1 MPYHIDEENSELVFE
16 VREGNKL
23 VIKLKSNTGGGGSD
37 IYLIKTGDETTPT
50 EKNTFSSLRILK
62 EIEQL
67 HETILQEVGSDLSV
81 WEIKQAEN
89 GEKYISTKYD
99 VVTEKGITAY
109 ASGIKDAGSIV
120 DGIPFDNKT
129 IWFNPETGV
138 VEVIGGTGGGS
149 FDSSKMWELLLSD
162 TDEQINISHLA
173 DALSGYAT
181 EEELRKKWTQD
192 DNKIS
197 NWDTAFSWGDHSK
210 SGYAHLANEET
221 FSDIKHFTQGLTVGE
236 GKHKLYEKDGVV
248 YLDGDLAVTG
258 GLTAYAL
265 GDTDISTIM
274 DGVVVDGTT
283 IKKENGQLVAI
294 VGSGSSFDKSA
305 MWAALSDDT
314 TEQINK
320 SHLTTALSGYATTTQ
335 LNTKWTQDNT
345 KISNWDDAYS
355 WGNHA
360 RAGYAKQ
367 TSLDAVSSKLNDF
380 LEGSDTDSII
390 NKWKELESFL
400 SGMTESDNLADILS
414 TKADK
419 SFVTSELTKYV
430 TLTTSQT
437 ISGAKTF
444 TSLLT
449 TAAIKAKGD
458 INTSNVRTSD
468 SVYINGIRLY
478 KSPEGNLI
486 LDGNLLVTGGVTAYS
501 TGEEGGGS
509 SGGLDVDLLWEILAG
524 TGTQQIN
531 KTHLTTA
538 LSSYATQSWVT
549 SQNYLKSVSIATISD
564 LNSSWDALLKAAP
577 SVYVTRHPTISE
589 VTNKQSLVIKLNSG
603 TTEGTNMCTYNATAA
618 KTINITPSGIGAAL
632 SSHNHSWSQIT
643 SGKPTTLSG
652 YGITDAYTKTE
663 SDNRFVNVSGD
674 TMTGTLKIEGTTDF
688 GVGFFIEGS
697 QRGSVGFNP
706 NYGTYLWNQKASKRL
721 YITDAGDLIFNGNK
735 VWHAGN
741 DGSGSGLDADMLDGK
756 HLSDLVPL
764 KSQYTWSSSDTRPY
778 NYMYL
783 CRIANTSGYS
793 TLRLNLSLKS
803 RFSQSD
809 LYIAITCG
817 QATTSTTVNIRKCNT
832 NISPANL
839 YYKTTTEGSYVYVDL
854 YVDCGAW
861 NSVGYVLTNVGVN
874 GRLSHTP
881 KGTLTDSLPSG
892 YVTIGDIEYKVNV
905 NSATKLQTARQIN
918 GTNFDGTANI
928 TTAKWGT
935 ARTITLGSYLSGSV
949 SLDGSANV
957 TLNANVIGLTS
968 QGRKTAISGTTVP
981 SSGVRLYEV
990 YNNGYPKAYGNL
1002 LSISSAGSTELLLAW
1017 KSTQRIYVR
1026 SKSDILTEE
1035 WSAWKTVAFTDD
1047 NVESATK
1054 LQTPRTLWGRSFD
1067 GTANVSGNMTG
1078 VGSISASGDIITSKS
1093 MRATDMYINGVR
1105 VYKPQ
1110 DKVLKIEG
1118 NLLVTGGITQYSIDS
1133 GDYPNIEDIVS
1144 DSIKVDNISVK
1155 KDNGIIKSCSL
1166 NLNGYYTG
1174 GEEKPINLGGAMFKV
1189 TMLRNTTMGLS
1200 SDSYWNDVI
1209 WISSYGGS
1217 DVANSQILAFSKNG
1231 MKRIYHARQSFSS
1244 GSYGGFDAIAYISD
1258 TVAAATKLETSRM
1271 IFGQSFDG
1279 TQDIDGDITTSG
1291 SLLNGSDARNKNIL
1305 DTINCISLDNIVS
1318 LPIIKFRWNNRAFK
1332 DDGRTRYGTIAQEV
1346 QKILPELVYDR
1357 DNSLYMDYAVAGT
1370 IFSISV
1376 AKSLKGTK
1384 SEVERLKERVRILE
1398 EMLNIKQNG
1407 YEEVNT
1413 LAN

>member
-16 VREGNKL
+16 VTEEKKL
-23 VIKLKSNTGGGGSD
+23 IIKLKSNTGGGGSD

-109 ASGIKDAGSIV
+109 ASGIQDVGSIV

-129 IWFNPETGV
+129 IWYNEETGV
-138 VEVIGGTGGGS
+138 VEVIGGTGGS
-149 FDSSKMWELLLSD
+149 EFDSSKMWDLLLSD

-197 NWDTAFSWGDHSK
+197 NWD
-210 SGYAHLANEET
+210 
-221 FSDIKHFTQGLTVGE
+221 
-236 GKHKLYEKDGVV
+236 
-248 YLDGDLAVTG
+248 
-258 GLTAYAL
+258 
-265 GDTDISTIM
+265 
-274 DGVVVDGTT
+274 
-283 IKKENGQLVAI
+283 
-294 VGSGSSFDKSA
+294 
-305 MWAALSDDT
+305 
-314 TEQINK
+314 
-320 SHLTTALSGYATTTQ
+320 
-335 LNTKWTQDNT
+335 
-345 KISNWDDAYS
+345 DAYS

-360 RAGYAKQ
+360 NAGYAKQ
-367 TSLDAVSSKLNDF
+367 TSLDAVYSKLNDF
-380 LEGSDTDSII
+380 LEGSDTDTII
-390 NKWKELESFL
+390 NKWKELEAFL

-414 TKADK
+414 NKADK

-458 INTSNVRTSD
+458 INTPNVRTSD
-468 SVYINGIRLY
+468 SV
-478 KSPEGNLI
+478 
-486 LDGNLLVTGGVTAYS
+486 
-501 TGEEGGGS
+501 
-509 SGGLDVDLLWEILAG
+509 
-524 TGTQQIN
+524 
-531 KTHLTTA
+531 
-538 LSSYATQSWVT
+538 
-549 SQNYLKSVSIATISD
+549 
-564 LNSSWDALLKAAP
+564 
-577 SVYVTRHPTISE
+577 
-589 VTNKQSLVIKLNSG
+589 
-603 TTEGTNMCTYNATAA
+603 
-618 KTINITPSGIGAAL
+618 
-632 SSHNHSWSQIT
+632 
-643 SGKPTTLSG
+643 
-652 YGITDAYTKTE
+652 
-663 SDNRFVNVSGD
+663 
-674 TMTGTLKIEGTTDF
+674 
-688 GVGFFIEGS
+688 
-697 QRGSVGFNP
+697 
-706 NYGTYLWNQKASKRL
+706 
-721 YITDAGDLIFNGNK
+721 
-735 VWHAGN
+735 
-741 DGSGSGLDADMLDGK
+741 
-756 HLSDLVPL
+756 
-764 KSQYTWSSSDTRPY
+764 
-778 NYMYL
+778 
-783 CRIANTSGYS
+783 
-793 TLRLNLSLKS
+793 
-803 RFSQSD
+803 
-809 LYIAITCG
+809 
-817 QATTSTTVNIRKCNT
+817 
-832 NISPANL
+832 
-839 YYKTTTEGSYVYVDL
+839 
-854 YVDCGAW
+854 
-861 NSVGYVLTNVGVN
+861 
-874 GRLSHTP
+874 
-881 KGTLTDSLPSG
+881 
-892 YVTIGDIEYKVNV
+892 
-905 NSATKLQTARQIN
+905 
-918 GTNFDGTANI
+918 
-928 TTAKWGT
+928 
-935 ARTITLGSYLSGSV
+935 
-949 SLDGSANV
+949 
-957 TLNANVIGLTS
+957 
-968 QGRKTAISGTTVP
+968 
-981 SSGVRLYEV
+981 
-990 YNNGYPKAYGNL
+990 
-1002 LSISSAGSTELLLAW
+1002 
-1017 KSTQRIYVR
+1017 
-1026 SKSDILTEE
+1026 
-1035 WSAWKTVAFTDD
+1035 
-1047 NVESATK
+1047 
-1054 LQTPRTLWGRSFD
+1054 
-1067 GTANVSGNMTG
+1067 
-1078 VGSISASGDIITSKS
+1078 
-1093 MRATDMYINGVR
+1093 YINGVR

-1166 NLNGYYTG
+1166 NLSGYYTG

-1407 YEEVNT
+1407 NEESDT

>member
-67 HETILQEVGSDLSV
+67 HETILQEVGSYLSV

-162 TDEQINISHLA
+162 TDEQINISHLS

-197 NWDTAFSWGDHSK
+197 NWD
-210 SGYAHLANEET
+210 
-221 FSDIKHFTQGLTVGE
+221 
-236 GKHKLYEKDGVV
+236 
-248 YLDGDLAVTG
+248 
-258 GLTAYAL
+258 
-265 GDTDISTIM
+265 
-274 DGVVVDGTT
+274 
-283 IKKENGQLVAI
+283 
-294 VGSGSSFDKSA
+294 
-305 MWAALSDDT
+305 
-314 TEQINK
+314 
-320 SHLTTALSGYATTTQ
+320 
-335 LNTKWTQDNT
+335 
-345 KISNWDDAYS
+345 DAYS

-360 RAGYAKQ
+360 NAGYAKQ

-414 TKADK
+414 TKSDK

-430 TLTTSQT
+430 TLATSQT

-458 INTSNVRTSD
+458 INTPNVRTSD

-486 LDGNLLVTGGVTAYS
+486 LDGNLLVTGG
-501 TGEEGGGS
+501 
-509 SGGLDVDLLWEILAG
+509 
-524 TGTQQIN
+524 
-531 KTHLTTA
+531 
-538 LSSYATQSWVT
+538 
-549 SQNYLKSVSIATISD
+549 
-564 LNSSWDALLKAAP
+564 
-577 SVYVTRHPTISE
+577 
-589 VTNKQSLVIKLNSG
+589 
-603 TTEGTNMCTYNATAA
+603 
-618 KTINITPSGIGAAL
+618 
-632 SSHNHSWSQIT
+632 
-643 SGKPTTLSG
+643 
-652 YGITDAYTKTE
+652 
-663 SDNRFVNVSGD
+663 
-674 TMTGTLKIEGTTDF
+674 
-688 GVGFFIEGS
+688 
-697 QRGSVGFNP
+697 
-706 NYGTYLWNQKASKRL
+706 
-721 YITDAGDLIFNGNK
+721 
-735 VWHAGN
+735 
-741 DGSGSGLDADMLDGK
+741 
-756 HLSDLVPL
+756 
-764 KSQYTWSSSDTRPY
+764 
-778 NYMYL
+778 
-783 CRIANTSGYS
+783 
-793 TLRLNLSLKS
+793 
-803 RFSQSD
+803 
-809 LYIAITCG
+809 
-817 QATTSTTVNIRKCNT
+817 
-832 NISPANL
+832 
-839 YYKTTTEGSYVYVDL
+839 
-854 YVDCGAW
+854 
-861 NSVGYVLTNVGVN
+861 
-874 GRLSHTP
+874 
-881 KGTLTDSLPSG
+881 
-892 YVTIGDIEYKVNV
+892 
-905 NSATKLQTARQIN
+905 
-918 GTNFDGTANI
+918 
-928 TTAKWGT
+928 
-935 ARTITLGSYLSGSV
+935 
-949 SLDGSANV
+949 
-957 TLNANVIGLTS
+957 
-968 QGRKTAISGTTVP
+968 
-981 SSGVRLYEV
+981 
-990 YNNGYPKAYGNL
+990 
-1002 LSISSAGSTELLLAW
+1002 
-1017 KSTQRIYVR
+1017 
-1026 SKSDILTEE
+1026 
-1035 WSAWKTVAFTDD
+1035 
-1047 NVESATK
+1047 
-1054 LQTPRTLWGRSFD
+1054 
-1067 GTANVSGNMTG
+1067 
-1078 VGSISASGDIITSKS
+1078 
-1093 MRATDMYINGVR
+1093 
-1105 VYKPQ
+1105 
-1110 DKVLKIEG
+1110 
-1118 NLLVTGGITQYSIDS
+1118 ITQYSIDS

-1144 DSIKVDNISVK
+1144 DAIKVDNISVK

-1189 TMLRNTTMGLS
+1189 TMLRNTTMGLT

-1209 WISSYGGS
+1209 WISSYGGT

-1244 GSYGGFDAIAYISD
+1244 GSYGGFDTIAYISD

-1291 SLLNGSDARNKNIL
+1291 SILNASDARNKNIL

-1357 DNSLYMDYAVAGT
+1357 DNSLYMDYAVAGA

>member
-67 HETILQEVGSDLSV
+67 HETILQEVGSYLSV

-162 TDEQINISHLA
+162 TDEQINISHLS

-360 RAGYAKQ
+360 SAGYAKQ
-367 TSLDAVSSKLNDF
+367 TSLDAVSSKLDDF

-458 INTSNVRTSD
+458 INTPNVRTSD

-509 SGGLDVDLLWEILAG
+509 SGGLDVDLMWEILGG

-531 KTHLTTA
+531 KTHLTDA
-538 LSSYATQSWVT
+538 LNGYATQSWVT

-577 SVYVTRHPTISE
+577 SAYVTRWPSISE
-589 VTNKQSLVIKLNSG
+589 VTSKQNLIVKLNGG
-603 TTEGTNMCTYNATAA
+603 TTEGTNQFTYNATAA

-632 SSHNHSWSQIT
+632 SSHNHSWANIT

-663 SDNRFVNVSGD
+663 SDSRFVNVSGD
-674 TMTGTLKIEGTTDF
+674 TITGDLKILNLEISHNNEINSSDKVCIAFRNTPDGLNVCYNNSPFT
-688 GVGFFIEGS
+688 
-697 QRGSVGFNP
+697 
-706 NYGTYLWNQKASKRL
+706 YGK
-721 YITDAGDLIFNGNK
+721 NGYK

-741 DGSGSGLDADMLDGK
+741 DGSGSGLDADLLDGLDSTK
-756 HLSDLVPL
+756 FFRYIASYSRGGGLS
-764 KSQYTWSSSDTRPY
+764 SQYVKVVPKSTYQRSSFYITRYRDGLVGTFIFSPDLY
-778 NYMYL
+778 E
-783 CRIANTSGYS
+783 NTSRVLTQIGGNKNQYWVWYYDSSNKCYYLELNGNSNFAIIGYE
-793 TLRLNLSLKS
+793 NN
-803 RFSQSD
+803 
-809 LYIAITCG
+809 I
-817 QATTSTTVNIRKCNT
+817 TTSV
-832 NISPANL
+832 
-839 YYKTTTEGSYVYVDL
+839 VD
-854 YVDCGAW
+854 
-861 NSVGYVLTNVGVN
+861 S
-874 GRLSHTP
+874 
-881 KGTLTDSLPSG
+881 PSG
-892 YVTIGDIEYKVNV
+892 VSNHSKMLANIEDNV
-905 NSATKLQTARQIN
+905 ASATKLQTARQIN

-957 TLNANVIGLTS
+957 TLNANVNGLTS

-1002 LSISSAGSTELLLAW
+1002 LSISGAGSTELLLAW

-1067 GTANVSGNMTG
+1067 GTANISGNLDNVGNLNAASDNSYLARNASNQIDGIPWYGLGIMRNENFFNNKGSAFVSGYFG
-1078 VGSISASGDIITSKS
+1078 VLLRAGGEVNLKLDYDSRSIIASTKIIAPSVESKANSWLDLKGERGIGIYTAGVSRVGISAEGKVNIGTGAPQYMLHVYGSTGTEEL
-1093 MRATDMYINGVR
+1093 YVNGIR
-1105 VYKPQ
+1105 LHKTQ
-1110 DKVLKIEG
+1110 DGVLK
-1118 NLLVTGGITQYSIDS
+1118 
-1133 GDYPNIEDIVS
+1133 
-1144 DSIKVDNISVK
+1144 
-1155 KDNGIIKSCSL
+1155 
-1166 NLNGYYTG
+1166 
-1174 GEEKPINLGGAMFKV
+1174 
-1189 TMLRNTTMGLS
+1189 
-1200 SDSYWNDVI
+1200 
-1209 WISSYGGS
+1209 
-1217 DVANSQILAFSKNG
+1217 
-1231 MKRIYHARQSFSS
+1231 
-1244 GSYGGFDAIAYISD
+1244 
-1258 TVAAATKLETSRM
+1258 LE
-1271 IFGQSFDG
+1271 
-1279 TQDIDGDITTSG
+1279 G
-1291 SLLNGSDARNKNIL
+1291 SLLATGGVTLYTSDSRSKK
-1305 DTINCISLDNIVS
+1305 IVEELS
-1318 LPIIKFRWNNRAFK
+1318 LPLKYIAESPTIRFKWNGWNIP
-1332 DDGRTRYGTIAQEV
+1332 DDDKTHIGGIAQYV
-1346 QKILPELVYDR
+1346 QKILPECILDADGVL
-1357 DNSLYMDYAVAGT
+1357 NMDYSTTAY
-1370 IFSISV
+1370 IYSV
-1376 AKSLKGTK
+1376 QTARHLQTYETRTDRKIKKLEK
-1384 SEVERLKERVRILE
+1384 RVRFLE
-1398 EMLNIKQNG
+1398 KQLKKLG

-1413 LAN
+1413 LVN

>member
-16 VREGNKL
+16 VTEEKKL
-23 VIKLKSNTGGGGSD
+23 IIKLKSNTGGGGSD

-109 ASGIKDAGSIV
+109 ASGIQDVGSIV

-129 IWFNPETGV
+129 IWYNEETGV
-138 VEVIGGTGGGS
+138 VEVIGGTGGS
-149 FDSSKMWELLLSD
+149 EFDSSKMWDLLLSD

-197 NWDTAFSWGDHSK
+197 NWD
-210 SGYAHLANEET
+210 
-221 FSDIKHFTQGLTVGE
+221 
-236 GKHKLYEKDGVV
+236 
-248 YLDGDLAVTG
+248 
-258 GLTAYAL
+258 
-265 GDTDISTIM
+265 
-274 DGVVVDGTT
+274 
-283 IKKENGQLVAI
+283 
-294 VGSGSSFDKSA
+294 
-305 MWAALSDDT
+305 
-314 TEQINK
+314 
-320 SHLTTALSGYATTTQ
+320 
-335 LNTKWTQDNT
+335 
-345 KISNWDDAYS
+345 DAYS

-360 RAGYAKQ
+360 NAGYAKQ

-380 LEGSDTDSII
+380 LEGSDTDTII
-390 NKWKELESFL
+390 NKWKELEAFL

-414 TKADK
+414 NKADK

-458 INTSNVRTSD
+458 INTPNVRTSD
-468 SVYINGIRLY
+468 SV
-478 KSPEGNLI
+478 
-486 LDGNLLVTGGVTAYS
+486 
-501 TGEEGGGS
+501 
-509 SGGLDVDLLWEILAG
+509 
-524 TGTQQIN
+524 
-531 KTHLTTA
+531 
-538 LSSYATQSWVT
+538 
-549 SQNYLKSVSIATISD
+549 
-564 LNSSWDALLKAAP
+564 
-577 SVYVTRHPTISE
+577 
-589 VTNKQSLVIKLNSG
+589 
-603 TTEGTNMCTYNATAA
+603 
-618 KTINITPSGIGAAL
+618 
-632 SSHNHSWSQIT
+632 
-643 SGKPTTLSG
+643 
-652 YGITDAYTKTE
+652 
-663 SDNRFVNVSGD
+663 
-674 TMTGTLKIEGTTDF
+674 
-688 GVGFFIEGS
+688 
-697 QRGSVGFNP
+697 
-706 NYGTYLWNQKASKRL
+706 
-721 YITDAGDLIFNGNK
+721 
-735 VWHAGN
+735 
-741 DGSGSGLDADMLDGK
+741 
-756 HLSDLVPL
+756 
-764 KSQYTWSSSDTRPY
+764 
-778 NYMYL
+778 
-783 CRIANTSGYS
+783 
-793 TLRLNLSLKS
+793 
-803 RFSQSD
+803 
-809 LYIAITCG
+809 
-817 QATTSTTVNIRKCNT
+817 
-832 NISPANL
+832 
-839 YYKTTTEGSYVYVDL
+839 
-854 YVDCGAW
+854 
-861 NSVGYVLTNVGVN
+861 
-874 GRLSHTP
+874 
-881 KGTLTDSLPSG
+881 
-892 YVTIGDIEYKVNV
+892 
-905 NSATKLQTARQIN
+905 
-918 GTNFDGTANI
+918 
-928 TTAKWGT
+928 
-935 ARTITLGSYLSGSV
+935 
-949 SLDGSANV
+949 
-957 TLNANVIGLTS
+957 
-968 QGRKTAISGTTVP
+968 
-981 SSGVRLYEV
+981 
-990 YNNGYPKAYGNL
+990 
-1002 LSISSAGSTELLLAW
+1002 
-1017 KSTQRIYVR
+1017 
-1026 SKSDILTEE
+1026 
-1035 WSAWKTVAFTDD
+1035 
-1047 NVESATK
+1047 
-1054 LQTPRTLWGRSFD
+1054 
-1067 GTANVSGNMTG
+1067 
-1078 VGSISASGDIITSKS
+1078 
-1093 MRATDMYINGVR
+1093 YINGVR

-1166 NLNGYYTG
+1166 NLSGYYTG

-1318 LPIIKFRWNNRAFK
+1318 LPIIKFRWNNRTFK

-1407 YEEVNT
+1407 NEESDT

>member
-16 VREGNKL
+16 VTEEKKL
-23 VIKLKSNTGGGGSD
+23 IIKLKSNTGGGGSD

-109 ASGIKDAGSIV
+109 ASGIQDVGSIV

-129 IWFNPETGV
+129 IWYNEETGV
-138 VEVIGGTGGGS
+138 VEVIGGTGGS
-149 FDSSKMWELLLSD
+149 EFDSSKMWDLLLSD

-197 NWDTAFSWGDHSK
+197 NWD
-210 SGYAHLANEET
+210 
-221 FSDIKHFTQGLTVGE
+221 
-236 GKHKLYEKDGVV
+236 
-248 YLDGDLAVTG
+248 
-258 GLTAYAL
+258 
-265 GDTDISTIM
+265 
-274 DGVVVDGTT
+274 
-283 IKKENGQLVAI
+283 
-294 VGSGSSFDKSA
+294 
-305 MWAALSDDT
+305 
-314 TEQINK
+314 
-320 SHLTTALSGYATTTQ
+320 
-335 LNTKWTQDNT
+335 
-345 KISNWDDAYS
+345 DAYS

-360 RAGYAKQ
+360 NAGYAKQ

-380 LEGSDTDSII
+380 LEGSDTDTII
-390 NKWKELESFL
+390 KKWKELEAFL

-414 TKADK
+414 NKADK

-458 INTSNVRTSD
+458 INTPNVRTSD
-468 SVYINGIRLY
+468 SV
-478 KSPEGNLI
+478 
-486 LDGNLLVTGGVTAYS
+486 
-501 TGEEGGGS
+501 
-509 SGGLDVDLLWEILAG
+509 
-524 TGTQQIN
+524 
-531 KTHLTTA
+531 
-538 LSSYATQSWVT
+538 
-549 SQNYLKSVSIATISD
+549 
-564 LNSSWDALLKAAP
+564 
-577 SVYVTRHPTISE
+577 
-589 VTNKQSLVIKLNSG
+589 
-603 TTEGTNMCTYNATAA
+603 
-618 KTINITPSGIGAAL
+618 
-632 SSHNHSWSQIT
+632 
-643 SGKPTTLSG
+643 
-652 YGITDAYTKTE
+652 
-663 SDNRFVNVSGD
+663 
-674 TMTGTLKIEGTTDF
+674 
-688 GVGFFIEGS
+688 
-697 QRGSVGFNP
+697 
-706 NYGTYLWNQKASKRL
+706 
-721 YITDAGDLIFNGNK
+721 
-735 VWHAGN
+735 
-741 DGSGSGLDADMLDGK
+741 
-756 HLSDLVPL
+756 
-764 KSQYTWSSSDTRPY
+764 
-778 NYMYL
+778 
-783 CRIANTSGYS
+783 
-793 TLRLNLSLKS
+793 
-803 RFSQSD
+803 
-809 LYIAITCG
+809 
-817 QATTSTTVNIRKCNT
+817 
-832 NISPANL
+832 
-839 YYKTTTEGSYVYVDL
+839 
-854 YVDCGAW
+854 
-861 NSVGYVLTNVGVN
+861 
-874 GRLSHTP
+874 
-881 KGTLTDSLPSG
+881 
-892 YVTIGDIEYKVNV
+892 
-905 NSATKLQTARQIN
+905 
-918 GTNFDGTANI
+918 
-928 TTAKWGT
+928 
-935 ARTITLGSYLSGSV
+935 
-949 SLDGSANV
+949 
-957 TLNANVIGLTS
+957 
-968 QGRKTAISGTTVP
+968 
-981 SSGVRLYEV
+981 
-990 YNNGYPKAYGNL
+990 
-1002 LSISSAGSTELLLAW
+1002 
-1017 KSTQRIYVR
+1017 
-1026 SKSDILTEE
+1026 
-1035 WSAWKTVAFTDD
+1035 
-1047 NVESATK
+1047 
-1054 LQTPRTLWGRSFD
+1054 
-1067 GTANVSGNMTG
+1067 
-1078 VGSISASGDIITSKS
+1078 
-1093 MRATDMYINGVR
+1093 YINGVR

-1166 NLNGYYTG
+1166 NLSGYYTG

-1407 YEEVNT
+1407 NEESDT

>member
-67 HETILQEVGSDLSV
+67 HETILQEVGSYLSV

-162 TDEQINISHLA
+162 TDEQINISHLS

-283 IKKENGQLVAI
+283 IKKENGQLVVI

-320 SHLTTALSGYATTTQ
+320 SHLTTALSGYATTSQ

-345 KISNWDDAYS
+345 KISHWDEAYNLRHSHSNKSVLDGITSGKVSNWDTAYS

-360 RAGYAKQ
+360 NAGYAKQ

-380 LEGSDTDSII
+380 LEGSDTDTII

-430 TLTTSQT
+430 TLATSQT

-458 INTSNVRTSD
+458 INTPNVRTSD

-501 TGEEGGGS
+501 DGSSSGGS
-509 SGGLDVDLLWEILAG
+509 SGGIDVDLLWEILGG
-524 TGTQQIN
+524 TGIQQIN
-531 KTHLTTA
+531 KTHLTDA
-538 LSSYATQSWVT
+538 LNGYATQSWVT

-589 VTNKQSLVIKLNSG
+589 VTNKQNIIIKLNGG
-603 TTEGTNMCTYNATAA
+603 TTEGTNQFTYNATAA
-618 KTINITPSGIGAAL
+618 KTINITPSGIGAAA
-632 SSHNHSWSQIT
+632 SSHNHSWANIT

-663 SDNRFVNVSGD
+663 ADNKYL
-674 TMTGTLKIEGTTDF
+674 LKTSYTAAD
-688 GVGFFIEGS
+688 V
-697 QRGSVGFNP
+697 
-706 NYGTYLWNQKASKRL
+706 LSKL
-721 YITDAGDLIFNGNK
+721 KT
-735 VWHAGN
+735 V
-741 DGSGSGLDADMLDGK
+741 DGSGSGLDADLLDGK

-764 KSQYTWSSSDTRPY
+764 KSQYGLHSSGTRPY

-783 CRIANTSGYS
+783 CRIANTKGYS
-793 TLRLNLSLKS
+793 TLRLNLSLKA

-809 LYIAITCG
+809 LYIAIECG
-817 QATTSTTVNIRKCNT
+817 QHTTSTTVHIRKCNT

-839 YYKTTTEGSYVYVDL
+839 YYKTITEGSYVYVDL
-854 YVDCGAW
+854 YMDWGAW
-861 NSVGYVLTNVGVN
+861 NAGGYVLTNVGVD
-874 GRLSHTP
+874 GILSHTH
-881 KGTLTDSLPSG
+881 KGILIDSLPSG
-892 YVTIGDIEYKVNV
+892 YVTIRDIEYKVNV

-968 QGRKTAISGTTVP
+968 QGRKTAISGTTIP

-990 YNNGYPKAYGNL
+990 YNNGYPTTYGNL
-1002 LSISSAGSTELLLAW
+1002 LSIKGGGSGELLLAW
-1017 KSTQRIYVR
+1017 KNTNRIYYR
-1026 SKSDILTEE
+1026 SKSDVQTEKWMD
-1035 WSAWKTVAFTDD
+1035 WSTVAFLTD
-1047 NVESATK
+1047 NVASATK
-1054 LQTPRTLWGRSFD
+1054 LQTSRTLWGQNFD

-1093 MRATDMYINGVR
+1093 MRTTDMYINGVR

-1144 DSIKVDNISVK
+1144 DAIKVDNISVK

-1189 TMLRNTTMGLS
+1189 TMLRNTTMGLT

-1209 WISSYGGS
+1209 WISSYGGT

-1244 GSYGGFDAIAYISD
+1244 GSYGGFDTIAYISD

-1291 SLLNGSDARNKNIL
+1291 SILNASDARNKNIL

-1357 DNSLYMDYAVAGT
+1357 DNSLYMDYAVAGA

>member
-16 VREGNKL
+16 VTEEKKL
-23 VIKLKSNTGGGGSD
+23 IIKLKSNTGGGGSD

-109 ASGIKDAGSIV
+109 ASGIQDVGSIV

-197 NWDTAFSWGDHSK
+197 NWD
-210 SGYAHLANEET
+210 
-221 FSDIKHFTQGLTVGE
+221 
-236 GKHKLYEKDGVV
+236 
-248 YLDGDLAVTG
+248 
-258 GLTAYAL
+258 
-265 GDTDISTIM
+265 
-274 DGVVVDGTT
+274 
-283 IKKENGQLVAI
+283 
-294 VGSGSSFDKSA
+294 
-305 MWAALSDDT
+305 
-314 TEQINK
+314 
-320 SHLTTALSGYATTTQ
+320 
-335 LNTKWTQDNT
+335 
-345 KISNWDDAYS
+345 DAYS

-360 RAGYAKQ
+360 NAGYAKK

-380 LEGSDTDSII
+380 LEGSDTDTII
-390 NKWKELESFL
+390 NKWKELEAFL

-414 TKADK
+414 NKADK

-458 INTSNVRTSD
+458 INTPNVRTSD
-468 SVYINGIRLY
+468 SV
-478 KSPEGNLI
+478 
-486 LDGNLLVTGGVTAYS
+486 
-501 TGEEGGGS
+501 
-509 SGGLDVDLLWEILAG
+509 
-524 TGTQQIN
+524 
-531 KTHLTTA
+531 
-538 LSSYATQSWVT
+538 
-549 SQNYLKSVSIATISD
+549 
-564 LNSSWDALLKAAP
+564 
-577 SVYVTRHPTISE
+577 
-589 VTNKQSLVIKLNSG
+589 
-603 TTEGTNMCTYNATAA
+603 
-618 KTINITPSGIGAAL
+618 
-632 SSHNHSWSQIT
+632 
-643 SGKPTTLSG
+643 
-652 YGITDAYTKTE
+652 
-663 SDNRFVNVSGD
+663 
-674 TMTGTLKIEGTTDF
+674 
-688 GVGFFIEGS
+688 
-697 QRGSVGFNP
+697 
-706 NYGTYLWNQKASKRL
+706 
-721 YITDAGDLIFNGNK
+721 
-735 VWHAGN
+735 
-741 DGSGSGLDADMLDGK
+741 
-756 HLSDLVPL
+756 
-764 KSQYTWSSSDTRPY
+764 
-778 NYMYL
+778 
-783 CRIANTSGYS
+783 
-793 TLRLNLSLKS
+793 
-803 RFSQSD
+803 
-809 LYIAITCG
+809 
-817 QATTSTTVNIRKCNT
+817 
-832 NISPANL
+832 
-839 YYKTTTEGSYVYVDL
+839 
-854 YVDCGAW
+854 
-861 NSVGYVLTNVGVN
+861 
-874 GRLSHTP
+874 
-881 KGTLTDSLPSG
+881 
-892 YVTIGDIEYKVNV
+892 
-905 NSATKLQTARQIN
+905 
-918 GTNFDGTANI
+918 
-928 TTAKWGT
+928 
-935 ARTITLGSYLSGSV
+935 
-949 SLDGSANV
+949 
-957 TLNANVIGLTS
+957 
-968 QGRKTAISGTTVP
+968 
-981 SSGVRLYEV
+981 
-990 YNNGYPKAYGNL
+990 
-1002 LSISSAGSTELLLAW
+1002 
-1017 KSTQRIYVR
+1017 
-1026 SKSDILTEE
+1026 
-1035 WSAWKTVAFTDD
+1035 
-1047 NVESATK
+1047 
-1054 LQTPRTLWGRSFD
+1054 
-1067 GTANVSGNMTG
+1067 
-1078 VGSISASGDIITSKS
+1078 
-1093 MRATDMYINGVR
+1093 YINGVR

-1166 NLNGYYTG
+1166 NLSGYYTG

-1305 DTINCISLDNIVS
+1305 DTINYISLDNIVS

-1407 YEEVNT
+1407 NEESDT

>member
-16 VREGNKL
+16 IREGNKL

-67 HETILQEVGSDLSV
+67 HETILQEVGSYLSV

-162 TDEQINISHLA
+162 TDEQINISHLS

-197 NWDTAFSWGDHSK
+197 NWD
-210 SGYAHLANEET
+210 
-221 FSDIKHFTQGLTVGE
+221 
-236 GKHKLYEKDGVV
+236 
-248 YLDGDLAVTG
+248 
-258 GLTAYAL
+258 
-265 GDTDISTIM
+265 
-274 DGVVVDGTT
+274 
-283 IKKENGQLVAI
+283 
-294 VGSGSSFDKSA
+294 
-305 MWAALSDDT
+305 
-314 TEQINK
+314 
-320 SHLTTALSGYATTTQ
+320 
-335 LNTKWTQDNT
+335 
-345 KISNWDDAYS
+345 DAYS

-360 RAGYAKQ
+360 NAGYAKQ

-414 TKADK
+414 TKSDK

-430 TLTTSQT
+430 TLATSQT

-458 INTSNVRTSD
+458 INTPNVRTSD

-486 LDGNLLVTGGVTAYS
+486 LDGNLLVTGG
-501 TGEEGGGS
+501 
-509 SGGLDVDLLWEILAG
+509 
-524 TGTQQIN
+524 
-531 KTHLTTA
+531 
-538 LSSYATQSWVT
+538 
-549 SQNYLKSVSIATISD
+549 
-564 LNSSWDALLKAAP
+564 
-577 SVYVTRHPTISE
+577 
-589 VTNKQSLVIKLNSG
+589 
-603 TTEGTNMCTYNATAA
+603 
-618 KTINITPSGIGAAL
+618 
-632 SSHNHSWSQIT
+632 
-643 SGKPTTLSG
+643 
-652 YGITDAYTKTE
+652 
-663 SDNRFVNVSGD
+663 
-674 TMTGTLKIEGTTDF
+674 
-688 GVGFFIEGS
+688 
-697 QRGSVGFNP
+697 
-706 NYGTYLWNQKASKRL
+706 
-721 YITDAGDLIFNGNK
+721 
-735 VWHAGN
+735 
-741 DGSGSGLDADMLDGK
+741 
-756 HLSDLVPL
+756 
-764 KSQYTWSSSDTRPY
+764 
-778 NYMYL
+778 
-783 CRIANTSGYS
+783 
-793 TLRLNLSLKS
+793 
-803 RFSQSD
+803 
-809 LYIAITCG
+809 
-817 QATTSTTVNIRKCNT
+817 
-832 NISPANL
+832 
-839 YYKTTTEGSYVYVDL
+839 
-854 YVDCGAW
+854 
-861 NSVGYVLTNVGVN
+861 
-874 GRLSHTP
+874 
-881 KGTLTDSLPSG
+881 
-892 YVTIGDIEYKVNV
+892 
-905 NSATKLQTARQIN
+905 
-918 GTNFDGTANI
+918 
-928 TTAKWGT
+928 
-935 ARTITLGSYLSGSV
+935 
-949 SLDGSANV
+949 
-957 TLNANVIGLTS
+957 
-968 QGRKTAISGTTVP
+968 
-981 SSGVRLYEV
+981 
-990 YNNGYPKAYGNL
+990 
-1002 LSISSAGSTELLLAW
+1002 
-1017 KSTQRIYVR
+1017 
-1026 SKSDILTEE
+1026 
-1035 WSAWKTVAFTDD
+1035 
-1047 NVESATK
+1047 
-1054 LQTPRTLWGRSFD
+1054 
-1067 GTANVSGNMTG
+1067 
-1078 VGSISASGDIITSKS
+1078 
-1093 MRATDMYINGVR
+1093 
-1105 VYKPQ
+1105 
-1110 DKVLKIEG
+1110 
-1118 NLLVTGGITQYSIDS
+1118 ITQYSIDS

-1144 DSIKVDNISVK
+1144 DAIKVDNISVK

-1166 NLNGYYTG
+1166 NLDGYYTG

-1189 TMLRNTTMGLS
+1189 TMLRNTTMGLT

-1209 WISSYGGS
+1209 WISSYGGT

-1244 GSYGGFDAIAYISD
+1244 GSYGGFDTIAYISD

-1291 SLLNGSDARNKNIL
+1291 SILNASDARNKNIL

-1357 DNSLYMDYAVAGT
+1357 DNSLYMDYAVAGA

>member
-99 VVTEKGITAY
+99 VVTEKGITAH

-360 RAGYAKQ
+360 SAGYAKQ
-367 TSLDAVSSKLNDF
+367 TSLDAVSSKLDDF

-458 INTSNVRTSD
+458 INTPNVRTSD

-501 TGEEGGGS
+501 DGSSSGGS

-531 KTHLTTA
+531 KTHLTDA
-538 LSSYATQSWVT
+538 LNGYATQSWVT
-549 SQNYLKSVSIATISD
+549 SQNYLKAVSIATISD

-603 TTEGTNMCTYNATAA
+603 TTEGTNMFTYNATAA
-618 KTINITPSGIGAAL
+618 KTVNITPSAIGAAL
-632 SSHNHSWSQIT
+632 SSHNHSWANIT

-663 SDNRFVNVSGD
+663 SDSRFVNVSGD
-674 TMTGTLKIEGTTDF
+674 TM
-688 GVGFFIEGS
+688 
-697 QRGSVGFNP
+697 
-706 NYGTYLWNQKASKRL
+706 
-721 YITDAGDLIFNGNK
+721 NGNLTLNAGYGIACAGSILAIGRYLSTSIYLQATGEVYFTNKAGTNYK

-741 DGSGSGLDADMLDGK
+741 DGSGSGLDADTLDGI
-756 HLSDLVPL
+756 HANGLLTAL
-764 KSQYTWSSSDTRPY
+764 SSSSAT
-778 NYMYL
+778 
-783 CRIANTSGYS
+783 
-793 TLRLNLSLKS
+793 NLSLTVGGTTKTIA
-803 RFSQSD
+803 D
-809 LYIAITCG
+809 LYATQAVNSDTVDNYHAIGTSGNVLRKRG
-817 QATTSTTVNIRKCNT
+817 QSVSLTTAAWCRLAKYSMSSSENLTDVSFLLHSAYSGRFCILNIESRAGAYVGS
-832 NISPANL
+832 NIVLSYGMDISKIRIYYDDTKKNVEL
-839 YYKTTTEGSYVYVDL
+839 YYLAGEGYSVIIAELIYSTERN
-854 YVDCGAW
+854 GAW
-861 NSVGYVLTNVGVN
+861 NNAITMYNSDVTKPSYTNYINPTV
-874 GRLSHTP
+874 S
-881 KGTLTDSLPSG
+881 SLQN
-892 YVTIGDIEYKVNV
+892 NV
-905 NSATKLQTARQIN
+905 A
-918 GTNFDGTANI
+918 
-928 TTAKWGT
+928 
-935 ARTITLGSYLSGSV
+935 
-949 SLDGSANV
+949 
-957 TLNANVIGLTS
+957 
-968 QGRKTAISGTTVP
+968 
-981 SSGVRLYEV
+981 
-990 YNNGYPKAYGNL
+990 
-1002 LSISSAGSTELLLAW
+1002 
-1017 KSTQRIYVR
+1017 
-1026 SKSDILTEE
+1026 
-1035 WSAWKTVAFTDD
+1035 
-1047 NVESATK
+1047 SATK

-1067 GTANVSGNMTG
+1067 GTANVSGDININGNIINVNEIKNSLGTYLRVTSAG
-1078 VGSISASGDIITSKS
+1078 GLVISPNSNGDLAIRVNGTIGKESIFVKQSTNYVGIGTSTPSYKLHVNGS
-1093 MRATDMYINGVR
+1093 TYTTDMYINGVR

-1118 NLLVTGGITQYSIDS
+1118 NLLVTGGITQYSTDS
-1133 GDYPNIEDIVS
+1133 GDYPDIEDIVNN
-1144 DSIKVDNISVK
+1144 SIKVDNISVK

-1174 GEEKPINLGGAMFKV
+1174 GEEKPINLGGAAFKV
-1189 TMLRNTTMGLS
+1189 TMLRNTTMGLT

-1244 GSYGGFDAIAYISD
+1244 GSYGGFDTIAYISD

-1346 QKILPELVYDR
+1346 QKILPELIYDR
-1357 DNSLYMDYAVAGT
+1357 DNSLYMDYAVAGA

-1407 YEEVNT
+1407 NEESDT

>member
-16 VREGNKL
+16 VTEGKKL
-23 VIKLKSNTGGGGSD
+23 IIKLKSNTGGGGSD

-67 HETILQEVGSDLSV
+67 HETILQEVGSYLSV

-89 GEKYISTKYD
+89 GEKYISTKYN

-109 ASGIKDAGSIV
+109 ASGIQDVGSIV

-197 NWDTAFSWGDHSK
+197 NWD
-210 SGYAHLANEET
+210 
-221 FSDIKHFTQGLTVGE
+221 
-236 GKHKLYEKDGVV
+236 
-248 YLDGDLAVTG
+248 
-258 GLTAYAL
+258 
-265 GDTDISTIM
+265 
-274 DGVVVDGTT
+274 
-283 IKKENGQLVAI
+283 
-294 VGSGSSFDKSA
+294 
-305 MWAALSDDT
+305 
-314 TEQINK
+314 
-320 SHLTTALSGYATTTQ
+320 
-335 LNTKWTQDNT
+335 
-345 KISNWDDAYS
+345 DAYS

-360 RAGYAKQ
+360 NAGYAKK
-367 TSLDAVSSKLNDF
+367 TSLDAVSSKLNGF
-380 LEGSDTDSII
+380 LEGSDTDTII
-390 NKWKELESFL
+390 NKWKELEAFL

-414 TKADK
+414 NKADK

-458 INTSNVRTSD
+458 INTPNVRTSD
-468 SVYINGIRLY
+468 SV
-478 KSPEGNLI
+478 
-486 LDGNLLVTGGVTAYS
+486 
-501 TGEEGGGS
+501 
-509 SGGLDVDLLWEILAG
+509 
-524 TGTQQIN
+524 
-531 KTHLTTA
+531 
-538 LSSYATQSWVT
+538 
-549 SQNYLKSVSIATISD
+549 
-564 LNSSWDALLKAAP
+564 
-577 SVYVTRHPTISE
+577 
-589 VTNKQSLVIKLNSG
+589 
-603 TTEGTNMCTYNATAA
+603 
-618 KTINITPSGIGAAL
+618 
-632 SSHNHSWSQIT
+632 
-643 SGKPTTLSG
+643 
-652 YGITDAYTKTE
+652 
-663 SDNRFVNVSGD
+663 
-674 TMTGTLKIEGTTDF
+674 
-688 GVGFFIEGS
+688 
-697 QRGSVGFNP
+697 
-706 NYGTYLWNQKASKRL
+706 
-721 YITDAGDLIFNGNK
+721 
-735 VWHAGN
+735 
-741 DGSGSGLDADMLDGK
+741 
-756 HLSDLVPL
+756 
-764 KSQYTWSSSDTRPY
+764 
-778 NYMYL
+778 
-783 CRIANTSGYS
+783 
-793 TLRLNLSLKS
+793 
-803 RFSQSD
+803 
-809 LYIAITCG
+809 
-817 QATTSTTVNIRKCNT
+817 
-832 NISPANL
+832 
-839 YYKTTTEGSYVYVDL
+839 
-854 YVDCGAW
+854 
-861 NSVGYVLTNVGVN
+861 
-874 GRLSHTP
+874 
-881 KGTLTDSLPSG
+881 
-892 YVTIGDIEYKVNV
+892 
-905 NSATKLQTARQIN
+905 
-918 GTNFDGTANI
+918 
-928 TTAKWGT
+928 
-935 ARTITLGSYLSGSV
+935 
-949 SLDGSANV
+949 
-957 TLNANVIGLTS
+957 
-968 QGRKTAISGTTVP
+968 
-981 SSGVRLYEV
+981 
-990 YNNGYPKAYGNL
+990 
-1002 LSISSAGSTELLLAW
+1002 
-1017 KSTQRIYVR
+1017 
-1026 SKSDILTEE
+1026 
-1035 WSAWKTVAFTDD
+1035 
-1047 NVESATK
+1047 
-1054 LQTPRTLWGRSFD
+1054 
-1067 GTANVSGNMTG
+1067 
-1078 VGSISASGDIITSKS
+1078 
-1093 MRATDMYINGVR
+1093 YINGVR

-1166 NLNGYYTG
+1166 NLSGYYTG

-1407 YEEVNT
+1407 NEESDT

>member
-16 VREGNKL
+16 VTEEKKL
-23 VIKLKSNTGGGGSD
+23 IIKLKSNTGGGGSD

-109 ASGIKDAGSIV
+109 ASGIQDVGSIV

-129 IWFNPETGV
+129 IWYNEETGV
-138 VEVIGGTGGGS
+138 VEVIGGTGGS
-149 FDSSKMWELLLSD
+149 EFDSSKMWDLLLSD

-197 NWDTAFSWGDHSK
+197 NWD
-210 SGYAHLANEET
+210 
-221 FSDIKHFTQGLTVGE
+221 
-236 GKHKLYEKDGVV
+236 
-248 YLDGDLAVTG
+248 
-258 GLTAYAL
+258 
-265 GDTDISTIM
+265 
-274 DGVVVDGTT
+274 
-283 IKKENGQLVAI
+283 
-294 VGSGSSFDKSA
+294 
-305 MWAALSDDT
+305 
-314 TEQINK
+314 
-320 SHLTTALSGYATTTQ
+320 
-335 LNTKWTQDNT
+335 
-345 KISNWDDAYS
+345 DAYS

-360 RAGYAKQ
+360 NAGYAKQ

-380 LEGSDTDSII
+380 LEGSDTDTII
-390 NKWKELESFL
+390 NKWKELEAFL

-414 TKADK
+414 NKADK

-458 INTSNVRTSD
+458 INTPNVRTSD
-468 SVYINGIRLY
+468 SV
-478 KSPEGNLI
+478 
-486 LDGNLLVTGGVTAYS
+486 
-501 TGEEGGGS
+501 
-509 SGGLDVDLLWEILAG
+509 
-524 TGTQQIN
+524 
-531 KTHLTTA
+531 
-538 LSSYATQSWVT
+538 
-549 SQNYLKSVSIATISD
+549 
-564 LNSSWDALLKAAP
+564 
-577 SVYVTRHPTISE
+577 
-589 VTNKQSLVIKLNSG
+589 
-603 TTEGTNMCTYNATAA
+603 
-618 KTINITPSGIGAAL
+618 
-632 SSHNHSWSQIT
+632 
-643 SGKPTTLSG
+643 
-652 YGITDAYTKTE
+652 
-663 SDNRFVNVSGD
+663 
-674 TMTGTLKIEGTTDF
+674 
-688 GVGFFIEGS
+688 
-697 QRGSVGFNP
+697 
-706 NYGTYLWNQKASKRL
+706 
-721 YITDAGDLIFNGNK
+721 
-735 VWHAGN
+735 
-741 DGSGSGLDADMLDGK
+741 
-756 HLSDLVPL
+756 
-764 KSQYTWSSSDTRPY
+764 
-778 NYMYL
+778 
-783 CRIANTSGYS
+783 
-793 TLRLNLSLKS
+793 
-803 RFSQSD
+803 
-809 LYIAITCG
+809 
-817 QATTSTTVNIRKCNT
+817 
-832 NISPANL
+832 
-839 YYKTTTEGSYVYVDL
+839 
-854 YVDCGAW
+854 
-861 NSVGYVLTNVGVN
+861 
-874 GRLSHTP
+874 
-881 KGTLTDSLPSG
+881 
-892 YVTIGDIEYKVNV
+892 
-905 NSATKLQTARQIN
+905 
-918 GTNFDGTANI
+918 
-928 TTAKWGT
+928 
-935 ARTITLGSYLSGSV
+935 
-949 SLDGSANV
+949 
-957 TLNANVIGLTS
+957 
-968 QGRKTAISGTTVP
+968 
-981 SSGVRLYEV
+981 
-990 YNNGYPKAYGNL
+990 
-1002 LSISSAGSTELLLAW
+1002 
-1017 KSTQRIYVR
+1017 
-1026 SKSDILTEE
+1026 
-1035 WSAWKTVAFTDD
+1035 
-1047 NVESATK
+1047 
-1054 LQTPRTLWGRSFD
+1054 
-1067 GTANVSGNMTG
+1067 
-1078 VGSISASGDIITSKS
+1078 
-1093 MRATDMYINGVR
+1093 YINGVR

-1166 NLNGYYTG
+1166 NLSGYYTG

-1407 YEEVNT
+1407 NEESDT

>member
-89 GEKYISTKYD
+89 GEKYISTKYN

-360 RAGYAKQ
+360 SAGYAKQ

-430 TLTTSQT
+430 TLTTPQT

-458 INTSNVRTSD
+458 INTPNVRTSD

-478 KSPEGNLI
+478 KSAEGNLI

-501 TGEEGGGS
+501 DGSSSGGS
-509 SGGLDVDLLWEILAG
+509 SGGLDVDLMWEILAG

-531 KTHLTTA
+531 KTHLTDA
-538 LSSYATQSWVT
+538 LNGYATQSWVT

-603 TTEGTNMCTYNATAA
+603 ATEGTNMFTYNATAA
-618 KTINITPSGIGAAL
+618 KTVNITPSAIGAAL

-652 YGITDAYTKTE
+652 YGITDG
-663 SDNRFVNVSGD
+663 VNAVSVTGSGNAVTSASVSGH
-674 TMTGTLKIEGTTDF
+674 TLTLTK
-688 GVGFFIEGS
+688 GS
-697 QRGSVGFNP
+697 TFLLSSQ
-706 NYGTYLWNQKASKRL
+706 YTAADILSKL
-721 YITDAGDLIFNGNK
+721 KT
-735 VWHAGN
+735 V
-741 DGSGSGLDADMLDGK
+741 DGSGSGLDADTLDGI
-756 HLSDLVPL
+756 HANGLLTAL
-764 KSQYTWSSSDTRPY
+764 SSSSAT
-778 NYMYL
+778 
-783 CRIANTSGYS
+783 
-793 TLRLNLSLKS
+793 NLSLTVGGTTKTIA
-803 RFSQSD
+803 D
-809 LYIAITCG
+809 LYATQAVNSDTVDNYHAIGTSGNVLRKRG
-817 QATTSTTVNIRKCNT
+817 QSVAKTTAAWCRLAKYSITSSENLTDVSFLLHSAYSRRFCILNIESRAGAYVRS
-832 NISPANL
+832 NIVLSYGMDTSKIRIYYDDTKKNVEL
-839 YYKTTTEGSYVYVDL
+839 YYLAGEDFSVIIAELIYSTERN
-854 YVDCGAW
+854 GAW
-861 NSVGYVLTNVGVN
+861 NNAITMYNSDVTKPSYTN
-874 GRLSHTP
+874 
-881 KGTLTDSLPSG
+881 
-892 YVTIGDIEYKVNV
+892 Y
-905 NSATKLQTARQIN
+905 IN
-918 GTNFDGTANI
+918 
-928 TTAKWGT
+928 
-935 ARTITLGSYLSGSV
+935 
-949 SLDGSANV
+949 
-957 TLNANVIGLTS
+957 
-968 QGRKTAISGTTVP
+968 P
-981 SSGVRLYEV
+981 
-990 YNNGYPKAYGNL
+990 
-1002 LSISSAGSTELLLAW
+1002 
-1017 KSTQRIYVR
+1017 
-1026 SKSDILTEE
+1026 
-1035 WSAWKTVAFTDD
+1035 TVASLQN
-1047 NVESATK
+1047 NVASATK
-1054 LQTPRTLWGRSFD
+1054 LQTPRTIWGKSFD
-1067 GTANVSGNMTG
+1067 GTAN
-1078 VGSISASGDIITSKS
+1078 IDGDINITGNIINVNEIKNSLGTYLRITSAGGLVISPNSNGDLAIRVNGTIGKES
-1093 MRATDMYINGVR
+1093 IFIKQSTNYVGIGTSAPSYKLHVNGSTYTTDMYINGVR

-1133 GDYPNIEDIVS
+1133 GDYPDIEDIVNN
-1144 DSIKVDNISVK
+1144 SIKVDNISVK

-1174 GEEKPINLGGAMFKV
+1174 GEEKPINLGGAAFKV
-1189 TMLRNTTMGLS
+1189 TMLKNTTMGLT

-1244 GSYGGFDAIAYISD
+1244 GSYGGFDTIAYISD

-1291 SLLNGSDARNKNIL
+1291 SLFNGSDARNKNIL

-1413 LAN
+1413 LVN